1 MGRYQIIVK
10 QTARND
16 LDAIHKSGDKASIK
30 RVENIF
36 HELEQHPEKGTG
48 RPEKL
53 RYELTGCWSRR
64 INKKD
69 RLIYEINETKALVLI
84 LSAAGHYQ

>member
-1 MGRYQIIVK
+1 MVK
-10 QTARND
+10 QTARTD
-16 LDAIHKSGDKASIK
+16 LGAIHKSGDKASIK
-30 RVENIF
+30 RVEKIF
-36 HELEQHPEKGTG
+36 HELEEHPEKGTG

-69 RLIYEINETKALVLI
+69 RLIYEINEAEAIVMV
-84 LSAAGHYQ
+84 LSASGHYS

>member
-1 MGRYQIIVK
+1 MKYTVRIEKKADHDIRKIIRSANKSDTKKLRQI
-10 QTARND
+10 
-16 LDAIHKSGDKASIK
+16 LD
-30 RVENIF
+30 
-36 HELEQHPEKGTG
+36 ELEQHPEKGTG

-69 RLIYEINETKALVLI
+69 RLIYEINEAEAIVMV
-84 LSAAGHYQ
+84 LSASGHYQ

>member
-1 MGRYQIIVK
+1 MKYTIRIEKKADHDIRQIIRSANK
-10 QTARND
+10 SDIKKLRQI
-16 LDAIHKSGDKASIK
+16 LD
-30 RVENIF
+30 
-36 HELEQHPEKGTG
+36 ELEQHPEKGTG

-69 RLIYEINETKALVLI
+69 RLIYEINETEAVVLI
-84 LSAAGHYQ
+84 FSAAGHYK